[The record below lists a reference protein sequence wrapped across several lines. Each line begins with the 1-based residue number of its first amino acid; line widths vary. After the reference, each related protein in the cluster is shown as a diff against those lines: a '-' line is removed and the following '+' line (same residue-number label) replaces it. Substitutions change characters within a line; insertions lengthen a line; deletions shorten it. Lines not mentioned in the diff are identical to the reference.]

1 MKQVFKEFLASYK
14 IKPSDEK
21 LAVLS
26 NFALKQGRINYDFMI
41 DVFKNRLNNK
51 KNPPKWERVRLWRGG
66 NQMKKQFYI
75 FKNTSS
81 FTI

>member
-1 MKQVFKEFLASYK
+1 VKQVFKEFLASYK

-51 KNPPKWERVRLWRGG
+51 KNPPK
-66 NQMKKQFYI
+66 
-75 FKNTSS
+75 
-81 FTI
+81 